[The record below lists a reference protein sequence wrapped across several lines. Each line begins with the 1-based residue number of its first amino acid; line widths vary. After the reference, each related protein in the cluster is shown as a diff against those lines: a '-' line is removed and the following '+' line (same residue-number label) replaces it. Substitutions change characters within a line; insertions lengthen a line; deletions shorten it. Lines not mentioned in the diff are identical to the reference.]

1 MLPLRNCWRSFC
13 RPDVRCGFIVLA
25 ELADEKTVAD
35 MIQAGAWDG
44 AEKSL
49 LNGADLL
56 RTIWCALHLHAIEP
70 KRNLAE
76 DSVRKL
82 SCAVPQSADTI
93 MTANSEG
100 IIEYVNA
107 TCESLTGYSSEEAG
121 GPDSE
126 HPDFGPATPAL
137 YREWITKQWTW
148 KTTFS
153 KRHLG

>member
-1 MLPLRNCWRSFC
+1 MPRRWKKRKPCCRGATTGWSCSNTRWEVLPLRNCWRSFC

-25 ELADEKTVAD
+25 ELADERSVAD

-56 RTIWCALHLHAIEP
+56 RTIWCALNLHAIEP

-82 SCAVPQSADTI
+82 SCAVPQSAGTI
-93 MTANSEG
+93 MIA
-100 IIEYVNA
+100 
-107 TCESLTGYSSEEAG
+107 SSEA
-121 GPDSE
+121 SSNMS
-126 HPDFGPATPAL
+126 TPPL
-137 YREWITKQWTW
+137 NR
-148 KTTFS
+148 
-153 KRHLG
+153 